1 MNRACFS
8 ENTNLVENND
18 MRVLPPERDKL
29 SDLKNKFCLVKCI
42 LM

>member
-8 ENTNLVENND
+8 ENTNLHENND

-29 SDLKNKFCLVKCI
+29 SDLKKQI
-42 LM
+42 ISG